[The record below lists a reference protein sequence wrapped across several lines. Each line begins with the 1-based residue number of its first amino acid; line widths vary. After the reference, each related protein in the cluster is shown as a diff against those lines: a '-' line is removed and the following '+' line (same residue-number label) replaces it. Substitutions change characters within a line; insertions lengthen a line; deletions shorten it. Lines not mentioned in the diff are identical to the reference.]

1 MNFTQFAENI
11 YALSSFLEVDDVDEA
26 QRRMAPVG
34 VVEIFDVAGQRV
46 NRLGAGLVITTE
58 KRPFS
63 RQPNGVDREPLET
76 ARFLSGKRVSFSIA
90 G

>member
-1 MNFTQFAENI
+1 MNFTQCVESI

-34 VVEIFDVAGQRV
+34 IVEIFDVAGQRV
-46 NRLGAGLVITTE
+46 NRLGAGLVITAE

-63 RQPNGVDREPLET
+63 GHTAGARREPPQT
-76 ARFLSGKRVSFSIA
+76 APFLSGKYVGFSIA
-90 G
+90 D